1 LRILG
6 LIWKHLCKFWGP
18 CENPL
23 TGVDSH
29 KWESKVEIFKA
40 YRTSVSIP
48 EVKDRCREQSGLSS
62 N

>member
-1 LRILG
+1 MLG

-29 KWESKVEIFKA
+29 KWESKVEIFK
-40 YRTSVSIP
+40 SL
-48 EVKDRCREQSGLSS
+48 SGERFNSLGKRQVP
-62 N
+62 